1 MIQITKAEKEL
12 LVGMFPNIRFP
23 RTMKQDS
30 KRHHYF
36 CTETIELMRPIAD
49 SNMRAAEFVREY
61 DKRRQRY
68 NRRKRWGQKGSSNGE

>member
-12 LVGMFPNIRFP
+12 LVEMFPDIRFP

-36 CTETIELMRPIAD
+36 CTETIELMRPIAS
-49 SNMRAAEFVREY
+49 SNIRAAEFVREH
-61 DKRRQRY
+61 DRRRQQH
-68 NRRKRWGQKGSSNGE
+68 NRRKHWGQKGNGNGE